1 MLSLNKVMLIGN
13 LTRDPESRITPS
25 GMQVASFGLATNRRW
40 QSAEGIEQ
48 NATEFHEIVAWGKLA
63 EIVYQILKKGQP
75 AFVEGRIQT
84 RSWSAPDGSKRYR
97 TEIIAENIIALSK
110 KGEVLAAEEFLEK
123 PAEEVPSAEAPVK
136 EETKSAEKEKGIK
149 TSKKEAKEGD
159 SQEEIKLEDLDEVP
173 F

>member
-40 QSAEGIEQ
+40 QTPEGVEQ

-63 EIVYQILKKGQP
+63 EIATQILKKGQP

-84 RSWSAPDGSKRYR
+84 RSWNAPDGSKRYR

-110 KGEVLAAEEFLEK
+110 KGEMIAAEDFLEK
-123 PAEEVPSAEAPVK
+123 PSEELAAAPESEETPETKKPKEAKESK
-136 EETKSAEKEKGIK
+136 EETKE
-149 TSKKEAKEGD
+149 D
-159 SQEEIKLEDLDEVP
+159 NSQEEIKLEDLDEVP